1 MPCSLFVI
9 SPEYRGHREFAFSE
23 PETFWLD
30 NAARYRKTRAPLL
43 NPWSVIVSRSK
54 TAGDDWRRPRPSRHG
69 ARRWRRDIV
78 TSPRNAAP
86 GKLHQVTSPLP
97 EQGRQAAQVMLD
109 CLSVWDVGADDML
122 NTSALNLTLRRLND
136 VGAVTATIDDDDNLT
151 VNIDNLTAGVLI
163 SMLWFL
169 TRLAEARGVD
179 RSEVVNDLRLFLN
192 GKPAA

>member
-1 MPCSLFVI
+1 
-9 SPEYRGHREFAFSE
+9 
-23 PETFWLD
+23 
-30 NAARYRKTRAPLL
+30 
-43 NPWSVIVSRSK
+43 
-54 TAGDDWRRPRPSRHG
+54 
-69 ARRWRRDIV
+69 
-78 TSPRNAAP
+78 
-86 GKLHQVTSPLP
+86 
-97 EQGRQAAQVMLD
+97 MLD

-179 RSEVVNDLRLFLN
+179 RSEVVNDLRLFLD